1 MPRFV
6 KPILW
11 VALTV
16 NLWVLLIHLVVN
28 RDAGGQSL
36 FSPVA
41 ILTAALLV
49 LAPAL
54 VFLPI
59 GSFLRTPFYDIEA
72 VLGWATLGF
81 VVVFFRPD
89 SPLSHEQFL
98 ALHLPLTVAL
108 ASVTTL
114 IAYAFIRRIR
124 GTADRA
130 GNVLQAR
137 RVGYLAAL
145 ALVTLAL
152 LSALE
157 LLTPFNGTL
166 VVAVAVLAESLAVAN
181 RRAPRRA
188 V

>member
-1 MPRFV
+1 MTCPV
-6 KPILW
+6 EYGS
-11 VALTV
+11 A
-16 NLWVLLIHLVVN
+16 
-28 RDAGGQSL
+28 SL
-36 FSPVA
+36 AMAATARATSSGVPHRRIGNTPCA
-41 ILTAALLV
+41 IIV
-49 LAPAL
+49 
-54 VFLPI
+54 
-59 GSFLRTPFYDIEA
+59 G
-72 VLGWATLGF
+72 
-81 VVVFFRPD
+81 D

-166 VVAVAVLAESLAVAN
+166 VVA
-181 RRAPRRA
+181 
-188 V
+188 